1 LSGFGPFAAILFP
14 LARAGA
20 RYLGMEQRQP
30 CCLIAEDQ
38 ALIGMALEAYL
49 EDVGIAVA
57 GPFASCAAALSWV
70 ERKTPDIA
78 ILDFKLKDGPC
89 TELARVLIG
98 RGVPLVIYSGC
109 RRNAEAPAELRD
121 VVWLEKP
128 IDRATLLDVVR
139 QLVHP
144 TATPASEPALQCL
157 Q

>member
-1 LSGFGPFAAILFP
+1 
-14 LARAGA
+14 
-20 RYLGMEQRQP
+20 MEKRQP

-49 EDVGIAVA
+49 EDVGILIG
-57 GPFASCAAALSWV
+57 GPFASCAQALSWV

-89 TELARVLIG
+89 TELAKVLLG

-109 RRNAEAPAELRD
+109 QRDVEAPPELRD

-128 IDRATLLDVVR
+128 VDRAGLLEVVR
-139 QLVHP
+139 QLVSP
-144 TATPASEPALQCL
+144 TATPSSEPALQW
-157 Q
+157 QQ